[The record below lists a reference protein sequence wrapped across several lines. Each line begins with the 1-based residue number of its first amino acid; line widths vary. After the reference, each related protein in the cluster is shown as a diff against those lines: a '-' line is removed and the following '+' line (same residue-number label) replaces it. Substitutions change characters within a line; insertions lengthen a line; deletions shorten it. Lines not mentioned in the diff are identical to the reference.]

1 MLTIAETSEFSKLW
15 PDYWTAEEFGDFCAW
30 LALNPDAGDVVP
42 RSGGCRKVRWSL
54 RGGGKSAGVRVIYF
68 SRLDEHKIWLLT
80 MYAKSE
86 RASIPA
92 GDMAKA
98 REKIHGKGKDE
109 RKGAPGAR
117 RQEKHRR

>member
-1 MLTIAETSEFSKLW
+1 MAREPALPRPFILAGTIADE
-15 PDYWTAEEFGDFCAW
+15 
-30 LALNPDAGDVVP
+30 DVVP